1 MVGTSQVRAMD
12 GTEWEAAAP
21 GGVLAVDV
29 GNTTT
34 VVGVFKVASA
44 PSADPSLRWELTT
57 PRNLT
62 SDEAFLLLNQLFGNW
77 RASGAIL
84 SCVVPTHVAAWQAA
98 LTRVGNARPLVVGP
112 GLRTGLKMHYRDP
125 AEIGPDRIADAVA
138 IRERYQMPAVVI
150 DFGTTM
156 NIEVIDAQ
164 GAFVGGLIAPGLAL
178 GARALSKR
186 TARLP
191 VVEIEM
197 PKEVIGRSTREAM
210 LSGIVFGEVARIDGL
225 LDRVFAEIASEAM
238 VVLTGDYA
246 HEISGLISHE
256 AAVDDTL
263 TLRGLHQLYLLNAAG
278 SKRGS

>member
-1 MVGTSQVRAMD
+1 
-12 GTEWEAAAP
+12 
-21 GGVLAVDV
+21 
-29 GNTTT
+29 
-34 VVGVFKVASA
+34 
-44 PSADPSLRWELTT
+44 
-57 PRNLT
+57 
-62 SDEAFLLLNQLFGNW
+62 
-77 RASGAIL
+77 
-84 SCVVPTHVAAWQAA
+84 
-98 LTRVGNARPLVVGP
+98 
-112 GLRTGLKMHYRDP
+112 MHYRDP

-138 IRERYQMPAVVI
+138 IRERYQMPAVAI

-156 NIEVIDAQ
+156 NIEVIDEQ

-225 LDRVFAEIASEAM
+225 LDRVFAEIASEAT

>member
-12 GTEWEAAAP
+12 GMEWEAAAP

-98 LTRVGNARPLVVGP
+98 LTRVGNARPLVIGP

-138 IRERYQMPAVVI
+138 MRERYQMPAVVI

-225 LDRVFAEIASEAM
+225 LDRVFAEIASEAT

>member
-98 LTRVGNARPLVVGP
+98 LTRVGNARPFVVGP

-138 IRERYQMPAVVI
+138 IRERYQMPAVAI

-156 NIEVIDAQ
+156 NIEVIDEQ

-225 LDRVFAEIASEAM
+225 LDRVFAEIASEAT

>member
-12 GTEWEAAAP
+12 GAEREAAAP

-138 IRERYQMPAVVI
+138 IRERYQMPAVAI

-156 NIEVIDAQ
+156 NIEVMDEQ

-225 LDRVFAEIASEAM
+225 LDRVFAEIASEAT

>member
-12 GTEWEAAAP
+12 GMEWEAAAP
-21 GGVLAVDV
+21 GGVLTVDV

-98 LTRVGNARPLVVGP
+98 LTRAGNARPFVVGP

-138 IRERYQMPAVVI
+138 MRERYQMPAVVI

-225 LDRVFAEIASEAM
+225 LDRVFAEIASEAT

-246 HEISGLISHE
+246 HKIARLISHK
-256 AAVDDTL
+256 AVVDDTL

>member
-1 MVGTSQVRAMD
+1 
-12 GTEWEAAAP
+12 
-21 GGVLAVDV
+21 
-29 GNTTT
+29 
-34 VVGVFKVASA
+34 
-44 PSADPSLRWELTT
+44 
-57 PRNLT
+57 
-62 SDEAFLLLNQLFGNW
+62 
-77 RASGAIL
+77 
-84 SCVVPTHVAAWQAA
+84 
-98 LTRVGNARPLVVGP
+98 
-112 GLRTGLKMHYRDP
+112 MHYRDP

-138 IRERYQMPAVVI
+138 MRERYQTPAVAI

-225 LDRVFAEIASEAM
+225 LDRVFAEIASEAT

-246 HEISGLISHE
+246 HEISKLISHE
-256 AAVDDTL
+256 AVVDDTL
-263 TLRGLHQLYLLNAAG
+263 TLRGLHQLYLLNATG

>member
-12 GTEWEAAAP
+12 GAEWEAAAP

-98 LTRVGNARPLVVGP
+98 LTRVGNARPFVVGP

-138 IRERYQMPAVVI
+138 IRERYQMPAVAI

-156 NIEVIDAQ
+156 NIEVIDEQ

-225 LDRVFAEIASEAM
+225 LDRVFAEIASEAT

-246 HEISGLISHE
+246 HEISRLISHE

>member
-12 GTEWEAAAP
+12 GAEWEAAAP

-98 LTRVGNARPLVVGP
+98 LTRVGNARPFVVGP

-156 NIEVIDAQ
+156 NIEVMDAQ

-225 LDRVFAEIASEAM
+225 LDRVFAEIASEAT

>member
-138 IRERYQMPAVVI
+138 IRERYQMPAVAI

-225 LDRVFAEIASEAM
+225 LDRVFAEIASEAT

>member
-1 MVGTSQVRAMD
+1 
-12 GTEWEAAAP
+12 
-21 GGVLAVDV
+21 
-29 GNTTT
+29 
-34 VVGVFKVASA
+34 
-44 PSADPSLRWELTT
+44 
-57 PRNLT
+57 
-62 SDEAFLLLNQLFGNW
+62 
-77 RASGAIL
+77 
-84 SCVVPTHVAAWQAA
+84 
-98 LTRVGNARPLVVGP
+98 
-112 GLRTGLKMHYRDP
+112 
-125 AEIGPDRIADAVA
+125 
-138 IRERYQMPAVVI
+138 MPAVVI

-156 NIEVIDAQ
+156 NIEVMDEQ

-225 LDRVFAEIASEAM
+225 LDRVFAEIASEAT

>member
-1 MVGTSQVRAMD
+1 MVGTSQVRTKVDM
-12 GTEWEAAAP
+12 GRGAAIP
-21 GGVLAVDV
+21 GGVIVVDV

-34 VVGVFKVASA
+34 VVGVFEAASA

-57 PRNLT
+57 PGDLT
-62 SDEAFLLLNQLFGNW
+62 SDEAFLSLGQLFGGW
-77 RASGAIL
+77 QASGAIL

-98 LTRVGNARPLVVGP
+98 LARTGTARPFVVGP
-112 GLRTGLKMHYRDP
+112 GFRTGLRMHYRDP

-138 IRERYQMPAVVI
+138 MRERYQTPAVAI

-225 LDRVFAEIASEAM
+225 LDRVFAEIASEAT

-246 HEISGLISHE
+246 HEISKLISHE
-256 AAVDDTL
+256 AVVDDTL
-263 TLRGLHQLYLLNAAG
+263 TLRGLHQLYLLNATG

>member
-1 MVGTSQVRAMD
+1 MVGTSQVLAMD

-34 VVGVFKVASA
+34 VVGVFEVASA

-98 LTRVGNARPLVVGP
+98 LTRAGNARPFVVGP

-225 LDRVFAEIASEAM
+225 LDRVFAEIASEAT